1 MKASL
6 SLSQCASKLK
16 YEVYSK
22 GLCTVHGCKKYLAP
36 LSQFWVGIPGTIRLL
51 RKSARLYADSSFVVR
66 HELKKRAPGHT
77 PRAFVNLRRIVVEA
91 GNGGDGCIAFE
102 RLFCNPNGGPSGGDG
117 GNGGHIIL
125 QASQHIT
132 DLSHIPSIIRGEN
145 GANGYP
151 SNCNGAN
158 GAHTYIQVPVGTQ
171 VYQFSGSKNDT
182 EDDLDRQLTLINFLN
197 TDTAVCIVA
206 RGGAGGKGNAFL
218 TSSATA
224 TDTRLSSNRNPPLRV
239 AERGARGDHRRL
251 LLRMSELAHLGL
263 VGAPNAGKSS
273 LLRRLTRARPKVAP
287 YPFTTLEPQ
296 MGVLANHTVQ
306 DTQPHLTI
314 ADLPGLIRGAAEYDA
329 GLGARFLSLVADC
342 RLLMLVV
349 DIGTIWKENGL
360 ESRDDW
366 RHELH
371 TEVLNQLLMLRHE
384 LVTFD
389 RNLGDTERCMV
400 VGTKL
405 DLILPHPLNTKP
417 DNDCL
422 GRDLIQQ
429 LNKVV
434 GEAATDSEVLTNAN
448 EGNVVIVSARRGDNI
463 DILMHRLSLLA
474 EPRED

>member
-1 MKASL
+1 
-6 SLSQCASKLK
+6 
-16 YEVYSK
+16 
-22 GLCTVHGCKKYLAP
+22 KYLAP

-51 RKSARLYADSSFVVR
+51 RKSARLYSDSSFVVR
-66 HELKKRAPGHT
+66 NELKKRAPGHN

-125 QASQHIT
+125 QASQHVT

-145 GANGYP
+145 GASGYP
-151 SNCNGAN
+151 SKCNGAN
-158 GAHTYIQVPVGTQ
+158 GAHTYIQVPLGTQ
-171 VYQFSGSKNDT
+171 VYQLSESKNDT
-182 EDDLDRQLTLINFLN
+182 EDYPDRQPTLINFLS

-218 TSSATA
+218 TSSASE

-251 LLRMSELAHLGL
+251 LLRMSELAQLGL

-296 MGVLANHTVQ
+296 MGVLTNHTVQ
-306 DTQPHLTI
+306 DNQPRFTSGHVCALTHVTFLFSI
-314 ADLPGLIRGAAEYDA
+314 VADLPGLIRGAAEYDA
-329 GLGARFLSLVADC
+329 GLGAKFLSLVADC

-405 DLILPHPLNTKP
+405 DLILSHPLNTNP
-417 DNDCL
+417 DNVCL
-422 GRDLIQQ
+422 GRDVTHQ

-434 GEAATDSEVLTNAN
+434 GEAATDSGVLTEAN

-463 DILMHRLSLLA
+463 HILMHRLNLLA
-474 EPRED
+474 EPRKD

>member
-1 MKASL
+1 
-6 SLSQCASKLK
+6 
-16 YEVYSK
+16 
-22 GLCTVHGCKKYLAP
+22 KYLAP

-51 RKSARLYADSSFVVR
+51 RKSARLYSDSSFVVR
-66 HELKKRAPGHT
+66 NELKKRAPGHN

-125 QASQHIT
+125 QGKFVFE
-132 DLSHIPSIIRGEN
+132 SH
-145 GANGYP
+145 
-151 SNCNGAN
+151 
-158 GAHTYIQVPVGTQ
+158 VPLGTQ
-171 VYQFSGSKNDT
+171 VYQLSESKNDT
-182 EDDLDRQLTLINFLN
+182 EDYPDRQPTLINFLS

-218 TSSATA
+218 TSSASE

-251 LLRMSELAHLGL
+251 LLRMSELAQLGL

-296 MGVLANHTVQ
+296 MGVLTNHTVQ
-306 DTQPHLTI
+306 DNQPRFTI

-329 GLGARFLSLVADC
+329 GLGAKFLSLVADC

-405 DLILPHPLNTKP
+405 DLILSHPLNTNP
-417 DNDCL
+417 DNVCL
-422 GRDLIQQ
+422 GRDVTHQ

-434 GEAATDSEVLTNAN
+434 GEAATDSGVLTEAN

-463 DILMHRLSLLA
+463 HILMHRLNLLA
-474 EPRED
+474 EPRKD